1 MNPLQELIRT
11 RMTEQHWSFA
21 DVARRGSLPRSTVH
35 HLATNEQPARTPHPQ
50 TLTRLAAGLDLPA
63 EQVREAAAQA
73 AGYTMLSATAKD
85 PEVEIL
91 VAALGRLSRED
102 RRHVAALVR
111 SLLDRSRAEANGSG
125 ETQVPPMSDDVLGA
139 VGAGFDIFPADAET
153 GGPGDK
159 DAADADPGRGGQI
172 GREPLPGAGSAQ

>member
-35 HLATNEQPARTPHPQ
+35 HLATNEKPSRPPHPQ
-50 TLTRLAAGLDLPA
+50 TLEKLAAGLGLPA
-63 EQVREAAAQA
+63 DQVRVAAAQA
-73 AGYTMLSATAKD
+73 AGYTVFTAAAKD

-91 VAALGRLSRED
+91 AAALGRLSRED

-111 SLLDRSRAEANGSG
+111 SLLDRGDAAADRAE
-125 ETQVPPMSDDVLGA
+125 DVDRDLALGA
-139 VGAGFDIFPADAET
+139 DPRSGAARDAHAD
-153 GGPGDK
+153 GGGG
-159 DAADADPGRGGQI
+159 GRGS
-172 GREPLPGAGSAQ
+172 R